1 MLEHTL
7 RTYQSP
13 TRLVQRLGAI
23 RELGAEAALL
33 GIRRPL
39 LVTDPGV
46 KAAGLL
52 DTALEALRASDV
64 EPVVFDRVKANP
76 PVDLVDAGAA
86 EYKKSGCDGLVAI
99 GGGSSIDTAKGI
111 GVVAAHDGSIL
122 DYEWGH
128 DPIKNRIP
136 PMIAVPTTAGTG
148 SEVTLWAVIT
158 DPKRKIKF
166 NVGGTSNIASWVAL
180 IDPELSVKL
189 PGPVTAGTGMDAL
202 AHAVECYTMSYHQPF
217 TDAVALLAMEYVARH
232 LRVAFSQGE
241 NLQARYYMSA
251 AAMLAGLAYGTDSA
265 GAAHAMSQT
274 AGGVHDAPHGARGRD
289 GRRVRARAHRRGR
302 DPEHAGAGLQRG
314 RDPDARRQ
322 GLRRPADDRQPARR
336 ERRGLSKD
344 LRAGIRHGQ
353 EPRPQG
359 EVMTVDVARSLRKMF
374 VDGEWVDSESGRHF
388 DAVSPATGAVIA
400 QVAEGTRAD
409 ARQAVEAAH
418 RARSA
423 VAGLKGFERSR
434 RLHRIAD
441 AIELRREDLARIL
454 TLDQGK
460 PLLAEAYG
468 EVGEA
473 AEYFRIAAED
483 LKRLEGSVIP
493 SASPSKLIFTR
504 RVPRGVYGVITPW
517 NWPLTMATELIAPA
531 LAAGNTV
538 VWTPASSTSVISVA
552 LMECIAEGDFPPGA
566 VNLVTGP
573 GAEVGDEVA
582 GHPLV
587 DGVGFVGST
596 ATGASVARRAAG
608 KHVMLELGGN
618 GPMIVFGDADI
629 DHAVEGT
636 IVGCYLCAGQSCTAG
651 ERILVHESVHDEYV
665 AKLDAAAQKL
675 KLGDPFAPDTTLG
688 PLNNEGVATKMD
700 DHIADALN
708 SGARLVLGGR
718 RAEGYPTR
726 LYYPAT
732 ILDAVTPQML
742 VSREETFGP
751 IAPVIKFK
759 DEAEAIAIANDSPY
773 GLLGAVYTRDLSRAL
788 RMAEALEVGW
798 VNINESSNYWE
809 AHIPFGG
816 RAGKRSGIGRV
827 GGRGALEQM
836 TDLKTVVIEIEGS

>member
-1 MLEHTL
+1 
-7 RTYQSP
+7 
-13 TRLVQRLGAI
+13 
-23 RELGAEAALL
+23 
-33 GIRRPL
+33 
-39 LVTDPGV
+39 
-46 KAAGLL
+46 
-52 DTALEALRASDV
+52 
-64 EPVVFDRVKANP
+64 
-76 PVDLVDAGAA
+76 
-86 EYKKSGCDGLVAI
+86 
-99 GGGSSIDTAKGI
+99 
-111 GVVAAHDGSIL
+111 
-122 DYEWGH
+122 
-128 DPIKNRIP
+128 
-136 PMIAVPTTAGTG
+136 
-148 SEVTLWAVIT
+148 
-158 DPKRKIKF
+158 
-166 NVGGTSNIASWVAL
+166 
-180 IDPELSVKL
+180 
-189 PGPVTAGTGMDAL
+189 
-202 AHAVECYTMSYHQPF
+202 
-217 TDAVALLAMEYVARH
+217 
-232 LRVAFSQGE
+232 
-241 NLQARYYMSA
+241 
-251 AAMLAGLAYGTDSA
+251 
-265 GAAHAMSQT
+265 
-274 AGGVHDAPHGARGRD
+274 
-289 GRRVRARAHRRGR
+289 
-302 DPEHAGAGLQRG
+302 
-314 RDPDARRQ
+314 
-322 GLRRPADDRQPARR
+322 
-336 ERRGLSKD
+336 
-344 LRAGIRHGQ
+344 
-353 EPRPQG
+353 
-359 EVMTVDVARSLRKMF
+359 MTVDVARSLRKMF
-374 VDGEWVDSESGRHF
+374 VDGEWIDSESGRHF

-400 QVAEGTRAD
+400 QVPEGTRAD

-418 RARSA
+418 KARSA

-441 AIELRREDLARIL
+441 AIERRREDLARIL

-468 EVGEA
+468 EVDEA

-531 LAAGNTV
+531 LAAGNAV

-596 ATGASVARRAAG
+596 ATGASVARRAAAN
-608 KHVMLELGGN
+608 L
-618 GPMIVFGDADI
+618 
-629 DHAVEGT
+629 
-636 IVGCYLCAGQSCTAG
+636 
-651 ERILVHESVHDEYV
+651 
-665 AKLDAAAQKL
+665 
-675 KLGDPFAPDTTLG
+675 
-688 PLNNEGVATKMD
+688 D
-700 DHIADALN
+700 DHIAAALN

-718 RAEGYPTR
+718 GAEGYPTR

-759 DEAEAIAIANDSPY
+759 DEADAIAIANDSAY

-827 GGRGALEQM
+827 GGHGALEQM
-836 TDLKTVVIEIEGS
+836 SDLKTVVIEIEGS